1 MCNQLGCFR
10 VDSARSEAA
19 PVAQPLLQAPT
30 KGRDSLLL
38 LLLRRRLQGIC
49 RLRDEE
55 TELLIRVETKNQ
67 ESQGTTQDTRRHQA
81 RQGVPQAYNKDKTLQ
96 VSKNHKQETQE
107 PLCTGTTRDSKARGR
122 HSKQLK
128 HLAIT
133 TSEW

>member
-38 LLLRRRLQGIC
+38 LLRRRRLQGIC

-55 TELLIRVETKNQ
+55 TELLIRVENKNQ
-67 ESQGTTQDTRRHQA
+67 ESQGTTQVCETTQDDTRRHQA
-81 RQGVPQAYNKDKTLQ
+81 RRGVPQSY
-96 VSKNHKQETQE
+96 QETK
-107 PLCTGTTRDSKARGR
+107 TR
-122 HSKQLK
+122 HSK
-128 HLAIT
+128 
-133 TSEW
+133 